1 LSALL
6 HQEGLV
12 LAQQPVGEKTNEI
25 PCLQPLLDDVNIAG
39 AVVTADALHTQTAS
53 ARYLVEEKHADY
65 LFTVKDNQ
73 STLKQDI
80 HDLRLGAFP
89 PSAH

>member
-1 LSALL
+1 LL
-6 HQEGLV
+6 
-12 LAQQPVGEKTNEI
+12 A
-25 PCLQPLLDDVNIAG
+25 DVDIAG
-39 AVVTADALHTQTAS
+39 AVVTADALHTQTES

-73 STLKQDI
+73 ATLKQDI
-80 HDLRLGAFP
+80 HDLRLDAFP